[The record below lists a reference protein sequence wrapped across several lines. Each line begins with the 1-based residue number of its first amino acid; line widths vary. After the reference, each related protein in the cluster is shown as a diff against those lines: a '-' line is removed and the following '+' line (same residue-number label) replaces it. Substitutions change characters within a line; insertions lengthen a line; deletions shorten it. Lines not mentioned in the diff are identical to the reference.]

1 MSDISYRPV
10 VLESPF
16 KGDEQ
21 RNKAYLD
28 ECIHDC
34 IINHEDAPMASHKL
48 YTDSLDDGD
57 DTERAI
63 GIKCGL
69 TWGQF
74 ADACIVY
81 VDYGISE
88 GMQIGIDHY
97 RAMGIP
103 IIERRLY

>member
-1 MSDISYRPV
+1 MNDFRLV

-16 KGDEQ
+16 KGDIE

-34 IINHEDAPMASHKL
+34 IINHKDSPFASHKL

-57 DTERAI
+57 EVERDI

-69 TWGQF
+69 AWGEWAQ
-74 ADACIVY
+74 AVVVY
-81 VDYGISE
+81 TDYGISD
-88 GMQIGIDHY
+88 GMKTGIAHY
-97 RAMGIP
+97 ESMGIP
-103 IIERRLY
+103 VEYRELY